1 MSVREK
7 MVKKLGAEF
16 EQVMAQPEPLVD
28 TLSKLYT
35 PEQLIE
41 LGTAL
46 VLEGT
51 ETLRERK
58 H

>member
-1 MSVREK
+1 

-16 EQVMAQPEPLVD
+16 EQVMAQHEPLVD